1 MDPATFREELET
13 ATETQLGRL
22 GSNKLLVALTGAELD
37 ARSVLTVAADSEA
50 NAHATFGQWADDEP
64 DEPVAEAFAAV
75 AAQEAEH
82 RDRVL
87 DAIDGAYEPETG
99 GAMHSFLQGLD
110 GTRERIGAGM
120 VGRSLVSLRSHTQIV
135 SFFVNEADTTRADLF
150 RDLGNETEETLDRGL
165 ELLDERCESDEE
177 WDTARAPAEYV
188 IQVAYDEYEAALEQ
202 LGVDPK
208 PVC

>member
-13 ATETQLGRL
+13 AKDTELGRL
-22 GSNKLLVALTGAELD
+22 GSNKLLVALTDAELD

-50 NAHATFGQWADDEP
+50 NAHETFGQWADDEP
-64 DEPVAEAFAAV
+64 DPDAADAFAAV
-75 AAQEAEH
+75 AEQEADH

-87 DAIDGAYEPETG
+87 DALEDDYEPETG

-110 GTRERIGAGM
+110 GTLERVGAGM
-120 VGRSLVSLRSHTQIV
+120 VGRSLVSLRTHTQIV
-135 SFFVNEADTTRADLF
+135 SFFVNEADTVRADLF
-150 RDLGNETEETLDRGL
+150 RDLTDETEDTLDRGL
-165 ELLDERCESDEE
+165 ELLGERCETEE
-177 WDTARAPAEYV
+177 DWETARSPAAYV

-202 LGVDPK
+202 MGVDPK